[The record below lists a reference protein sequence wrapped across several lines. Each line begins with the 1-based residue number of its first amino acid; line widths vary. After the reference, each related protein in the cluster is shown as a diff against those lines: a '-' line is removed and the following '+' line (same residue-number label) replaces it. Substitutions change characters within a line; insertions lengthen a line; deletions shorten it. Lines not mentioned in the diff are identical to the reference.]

1 MIIILWKKDEIFKT
15 TRTDFK
21 NFAGTYG
28 SPYGG
33 LYL

>member
-1 MIIILWKKDEIFKT
+1 MIITLWKKDEIFKT
-15 TRTDFK
+15 TRIDFK
-21 NFAGTYG
+21 NFTRKYG